1 MLEDPALA
9 STVEPATGPAPAV
22 VAGRRRGRRA
32 FRRYCRNVP
41 AVISAI
47 FVLFLVVIAALGEL
61 ITPYPPAKQD
71 ILENLQPPSGSH
83 WLGTDEYGR
92 DLLSRIMV
100 GSQVS
105 LIVGVLSVGIVLII
119 GVTIGLAAGYL
130 RRAEGPLMRFVDIC
144 MSIPDFMLLLVLIS
158 LFGTGTYKVVLFI
171 GVSAWMSTARLV
183 RGQVLR
189 LRSMEFV
196 LASETIGAGTIR
208 IMRKDLL
215 RNVLDVVVVQATL
228 TISLVILLESALS
241 YLGIGAQPPT
251 PSWGN
256 MLSEGS
262 DYLSQAWWIATFPG
276 IAIFLTVMS
285 FNFIG
290 DGIRD
295 ALDVRM

>member
-1 MLEDPALA
+1 MIEDPALA
-9 STVEPATGPAPAV
+9 GTSGTPAATTLPPVPA
-22 VAGRRRGRRA
+22 RRKGRRA

-41 AVISAI
+41 AVISAV
-47 FVLFLVVIAALGEL
+47 FVLILIVVAALGDL
-61 ITPYPPAKQD
+61 ITPYPPAKQN
-71 ILENLQPPSGSH
+71 ILENLEGPSAAH
-83 WLGTDEYGR
+83 WLGTDDYGR

-100 GSQVS
+100 GTRVS
-105 LIVGVLSVGIVLII
+105 LVVGVLSVLIVLII
-119 GVTIGLAAGYL
+119 GVAIGLTAGYL

-171 GVSAWMSTARLV
+171 GLSAWMSTARLV
-183 RGQVLR
+183 RGQVLK

-196 LASETIGAGTIR
+196 LASECIGSGTVR

-256 MLSEGS
+256 MLSQGA